1 MARKEESA
9 AMARL
14 QQERGLIDHATGTAA
29 EIDATRMEESA
40 AMERFQRERGMINHA
55 TGTAAEIY
63 AAGI

>member
-1 MARKEESA
+1 
-9 AMARL
+9 MARL

-55 TGTAAEIY
+55 TGTAAEID